1 MIAGLDPGWLW
12 LIGGVVL
19 LIAEVIAP
27 GFFLVFIGA
36 AAMAT
41 GLFTLLFGLGTVPQ
55 LALFA
60 LYAVLAVMA
69 GKRFYANRH
78 SDSADPLLNDRAGR
92 LVGKVVTVVA
102 VVDDHSGRVR
112 VGDSEWSARGGPAA
126 VGERVRIIGVDG
138 NCLKVQPEHS
148 IPPTSTETPA

>member
-1 MIAGLDPGWLW
+1 MNIMDVDAAWLW

-19 LIAEVIAP
+19 LIAELIAP
-27 GFFLVFIGA
+27 GFFLIFIGGA
-36 AAMAT
+36 AIAT

-60 LYAVLAVMA
+60 LYALLAVMI
-69 GKRFYANRH
+69 GRRFYSNRGA
-78 SDSADPLLNDRAGR
+78 DSADPLLNDRAGR

-102 VVDDHSGRVR
+102 AVDEHGGRVR

-126 VGERVRIIGVDG
+126 VGERVRITGIDG
-138 NCLKVQPEHS
+138 NCLKVEAERL
-148 IPPTSTETPA
+148 IPTA